1 VTLTELLKGKSPQDF
16 DAYDLMS
23 KAHYRWS
30 RTDPGSAA
38 LLFSSAHQRAVEQ
51 GEQDR
56 VDPARNRAAIC
67 LWESGTDPQRALA
80 ELDAVVAFYQ
90 AHPER
95 KTDAHF
101 AEWAADALL
110 EHAAAQGHFC
120 QSYREMQARMAQAG
134 RSRFPSIHPK
144 QDRIAEWAM
153 EGECPE
159 VLRELLPRIKAR
171 KPLKRAVRARIKVWE
186 GWLAACS

>member
-1 VTLTELLKGKSPQDF
+1 MEPFGCWGSRGKAP
-16 DAYDLMS
+16 
-23 KAHYRWS
+23 
-30 RTDPGSAA
+30 
-38 LLFSSAHQRAVEQ
+38 EQ
-51 GEQDR
+51 
-56 VDPARNRAAIC
+56 
-67 LWESGTDPQRALA
+67 ALA
-80 ELDAVVAFYQ
+80 KLESVLAYYE

-95 KTDAHF
+95 SYDAHF

-110 EHAAAQGHFC
+110 EHAASEGHFC

-134 RSRFPSIHPK
+134 RSHFPSIHPK

-186 GWLAACS
+186 GWLAACI